1 MTSFQSSALKR
12 LAGVALALGMA
23 HGAQALT
30 VFNNGAPNQVSGVN
44 MSSNVVAED
53 FTLLAATNI
62 TNFRFWSI
70 QDLASAYTGTLQVT
84 VYSDAGGT
92 PGGVAV
98 ASATSSP
105 AATATGASTAFGY
118 AEYVFDIPVA
128 ATLGAGT
135 YWLAIANFPLN
146 PITPGDMLWETTSGG
161 LGSTAKYL
169 QGASWIDALEHLAF
183 RVDGTL
189 VGGGNVPEPSTLAL
203 LAVALAGAAV
213 MRRRV

>member
-30 VFNNGAPNQVSGVN
+30 VFNNGAPNQLTGVN

-70 QDLASAYTGTLQVT
+70 QDTPGAYTGSLQVS
-84 VYSDAGGT
+84 VYSNVGGS
-92 PGGVAV
+92 PGVVV
-98 ASATSSP
+98 ASGTGSL

-146 PITPGDMLWETTSGG
+146 PINPSEMLWETTSGG